1 GNKEINSKKILT
13 TWHKEGK
20 IISQEKTVGMEGWVE
35 FEEYYLKQINN
46 DKSKWDVNF
55 TIINIDIFKS
65 CAIVKVEVSYRLN
78 ERKYGEMQ
86 FLNLLKDKKGWLIY
100 SKIFEFY

>member
-1 GNKEINSKKILT
+1 
-13 TWHKEGK
+13 
-20 IISQEKTVGMEGWVE
+20 
-35 FEEYYLKQINN
+35 N